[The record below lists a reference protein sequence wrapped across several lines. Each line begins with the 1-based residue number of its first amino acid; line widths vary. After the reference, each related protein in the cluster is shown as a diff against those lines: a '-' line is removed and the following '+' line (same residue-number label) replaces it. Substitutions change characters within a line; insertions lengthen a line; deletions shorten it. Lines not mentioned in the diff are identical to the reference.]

1 MQIAKHT
8 VVALHYKLQEKDAN
22 GEMVEETFGGEPLVF
37 LYGAGQMIPAF
48 EKNLSGMKIGD
59 SFSFGIP
66 ANEAYGAVDQ
76 DAIISLP
83 INIFEVDGQPD
94 TEILQIGNSVPMS
107 DDEGNQM
114 TGTILEIKE
123 EEVVMDF
130 NHPMAGID
138 LYFTGLI
145 ESVRAATSAELEQGL
160 MP

>member
-1 MQIAKHT
+1 MQIAKHAI
-8 VVALHYKLQEKDAN
+8 VALHYKLQEKDIN

-48 EKNLSGMKIGD
+48 EEQLSGMKVGD
-59 SFSFGIP
+59 TFSFGIP
-66 ANEAYGAVDQ
+66 SDEAYGAVDQ

-83 INIFEVDGQPD
+83 INIFEVNGQPD
-94 TEILQIGNSVPMS
+94 TEILQIGNTVPMS

-123 EEVVMDF
+123 QEVVMDF

-145 ESVRAATSAELEQGL
+145 ESVREATPAELEQAL
-160 MP
+160 IP

>member
-22 GEMVEETFGGEPLVF
+22 GEMVEETFGAEPLVF

-48 EKNLSGMKIGD
+48 EEHLLGKEVGD
-59 SFSFGIP
+59 TFAFGIP
-66 ANEAYGAVDQ
+66 SAEAYGAVDQ

>member
-8 VVALHYKLQEKDAN
+8 VVALHYRLQEKDTN

-48 EKNLSGMKIGD
+48 EENLSGMEVGD
-59 SFSFGIP
+59 SFAFGIP
-66 ANEAYGAVDQ
+66 SDEAYGAVDQ

-145 ESVRAATSAELEQGL
+145 ESVRAATPAELEQGL

>member
-8 VVALHYKLQEKDAN
+8 VVALHYKLQEKDAK
-22 GEMVEETFGGEPLVF
+22 GEMVEETFGAEPLVF

-48 EKNLSGMKIGD
+48 EEHLLGKEVGD
-59 SFSFGIP
+59 TFAFGIP
-66 ANEAYGAVDQ
+66 SDEAYGAVDQ

-114 TGTILEIKE
+114 TGTILEIKD

>member
-8 VVALHYKLQEKDAN
+8 VVALHYRLQEKDTN
-22 GEMVEETFGGEPLVF
+22 GEMVEETFGAEPLVF

-48 EKNLSGMKIGD
+48 EENLSGKEVGD
-59 SFSFGIP
+59 SFAFGIP
-66 ANEAYGAVDQ
+66 ADEAYGAVDQ

-83 INIFEVDGQPD
+83 INIFEVDGQTD

-123 EEVVMDF
+123 KEVVMDF

-145 ESVRAATSAELEQGL
+145 ESVRVATPAELEQGL